1 MKGNMYRTNTKSFTV
16 EKGYN
21 KWKIAV
27 NRIFFGK
34 SPKERFLIL
43 TALALYFFI
52 GAMFTRCTLP
62 YTEKSVGMPLAD
74 ALICSSGS
82 YMPFAYAGVLYGLFI
97 TKTASFSAIF
107 TLSAVAALRVAV
119 SVRIANGSEG
129 VRFFEESLLIKVGYS
144 AFTVLT
150 QCGFH
155 LAVGGVYQGIWIK
168 LLATVIALPVLTA
181 LFSVFFDGCPKKH
194 VGGGGYIERA
204 VYELS
209 MTAFFL
215 AVVFSLKDVR
225 YFGASVASLAA
236 LILTLICA
244 SKCGA
249 VRGAVIGAALGA
261 VCSPVLTVSYAT
273 VGGVAGIFYCI
284 GVLPAAGI
292 SAFAGA
298 SVSLLQVGY
307 TSLMG
312 FVPETVIAVA
322 IASPMIRYSFVSERF
337 PYPKNELPH
346 EYEALNE
353 AESEAVHSIERNE
366 KIEKLSEAL
375 RDISETLSRV
385 DGCEAFQK
393 HKRVSAALSSGFCE
407 SCALSSIC
415 WESEAERA
423 EDSVKG
429 IIEAYERGETLPKDK
444 KTNYLSGYCI
454 KFKELGEEIKR
465 VLTEIMPE
473 KTVPCSTVATC
484 DFKTVADILSDVAN
498 KQKLESA
505 RDIHA
510 EKALLSVSGAIG
522 FNPNTVS
529 VVGSERKRI
538 YARGIRR
545 IFTEEEREKIR
556 KAFSETCKTEY
567 APPVFVGEGMECMLF
582 SPEKTLSAKVYS
594 LKSTKNG
601 ELCSGDSV
609 VTGEMEDGYFYSILA
624 DGMGSGEEAS
634 RASRTAISVFEKLL
648 RCRVNKSTAA
658 RLVGEILKR
667 RSGECF
673 TTLDVMELDL
683 VSGNASFLKN
693 GAAASYVVRNGGVYS
708 VNASSMPVG
717 ITEKADSAEAAL
729 KLSAGDTVIML
740 SDGIASDGVDGKW
753 VSDTVSGGFKRAE
766 ELAEIIMKK
775 SEELCTQNDDKTV
788 IVIEIL
794 PYKRQEAEKEA

>member
-1 MKGNMYRTNTKSFTV
+1 MKGNMHMSNTKAFTV

-21 KWKIAV
+21 KWRIAV
-27 NRIFFGK
+27 NHIFFGK
-34 SPKERFLIL
+34 APKERFLIL
-43 TALALYFFI
+43 VTLALHFFI
-52 GAMFTRCTLP
+52 GAVFTKCTLP
-62 YTEKSVGMPLAD
+62 YTEMSVGTPLAD

-82 YMPFAYAGVLYGLFI
+82 YAPSVYAGVIYGLFL
-97 TKTASFSAIF
+97 TKTVSFSAIF
-107 TLSAVAALRVAV
+107 TLSAVVVLRIAV
-119 SVRIANGSEG
+119 SVWLSGGKDEMRVFKEPT
-129 VRFFEESLLIKVGYS
+129 LIKVGYS
-144 AFTVLT
+144 AFMALT
-150 QCGFH
+150 QCAFH
-155 LAVGGVYQGIWIK
+155 LAVSGIYDGVWTK

-181 LFSVFFDGCPKKH
+181 VFCFFFSGCPKKH
-194 VGGGGYIERA
+194 IGEGGYIERT

-225 YFGASVASLAA
+225 YFGVSLASLTA
-236 LILTLICA
+236 LILTLVCA
-244 SKCGA
+244 SKGGA

-261 VCSPVLTVSYAT
+261 VCSPALTVSYAT

-298 SVSLLQVGY
+298 SVALFQVGY
-307 TSLMG
+307 VALIG
-312 FVPETVIAVA
+312 FVPETVISVA
-322 IASPMIRYSFVSERF
+322 IVSPMIRYSFIPARF
-337 PYPKNELPH
+337 PYPKNELPR

-353 AESEAVHSIERNE
+353 AESEAMRSIERNE
-366 KIEKLSEAL
+366 NIEKLSEAL
-375 RDISETLSRV
+375 RDISETLSRA
-385 DGCEAFQK
+385 DGCELFQK
-393 HKRVSAALSSGFCE
+393 HKRVSEALSSGFCE

-429 IIEAYERGETLPKDK
+429 IMDAYERGETLPKDK

-465 VLTEIMPE
+465 VSTEIMPE
-473 KTVPCSTVATC
+473 KAVPCNTEATC
-484 DFKTVADILSDVAN
+484 DFKTVADILSDVTN
-498 KQKLESA
+498 KQKLENA
-505 RDIHA
+505 RDTHA

-522 FNPNTVS
+522 FNPDTVS
-529 VVGSERKRI
+529 VLGSERKRI
-538 YARGIRR
+538 YVRGVRR
-545 IFTEEEREKIR
+545 LFTEEEREKIR

-582 SPEKTLSAKVYS
+582 NPEKTLSAKVYT
-594 LKSTKNG
+594 LKSTKTG
-601 ELCSGDSV
+601 EVCSGDSV
-609 VTGEMEDGYFYSILA
+609 VTGEIEDGYFYSVLA
-624 DGMGSGEEAS
+624 DGMGSGEEAR
-634 RASRTAISVFEKLL
+634 RASKTAVSVFEKLL

-658 RLVGEILKR
+658 RLVGETLKR
-667 RSGECF
+667 RNVECF

-717 ITEKADSAEAAL
+717 ITEKADSAETVL

-740 SDGIASDGVDGKW
+740 SDGIASDGIDGKW
-753 VSDTVSGGFKRAE
+753 VSDTVSGGFNRAE

-775 SEELCTQNDDKTV
+775 AEEFCIQNDDKTV
-788 IVIEIL
+788 IVIEIG
-794 PYKRQEAEKEA
+794 PYKRQMAEKEA